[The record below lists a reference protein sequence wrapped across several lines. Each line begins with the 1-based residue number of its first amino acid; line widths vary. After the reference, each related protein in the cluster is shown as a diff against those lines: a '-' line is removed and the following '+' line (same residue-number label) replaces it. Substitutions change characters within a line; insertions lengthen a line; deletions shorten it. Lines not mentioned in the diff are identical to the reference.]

1 MSEKTINYRLQS
13 KTRQPNKREGSPV
26 MGNKKQGT
34 FYVLSTLKDGR
45 MVGSKGGDLGKEW
58 LWVLGRMFQD

>member
-1 MSEKTINYRLQS
+1 
-13 KTRQPNKREGSPV
+13 V